1 LPSDKRRERLR
12 DIAFITVIAIVLVF
26 VSLAM
31 WQKSVDCSNRGGEFR
46 IYGRGWMECRFPDG
60 SVEGM

>member
-1 LPSDKRRERLR
+1 VR
-12 DIAFITVIAIVLVF
+12 DIAFIAVMAIVLVF
-26 VSLAM
+26 ISLAI

-46 IYGRGWMECRFPDG
+46 IFGRGWTECRFPDG